1 MITPEAM
8 LKIKA
13 YMDRENMNYDLFISK
28 RAYMNID
35 QNILT
40 NKRDKT
46 LTEISMIEF
55 VVETQLQEQ
64 ILKGIIKNETRST
77 DIFNTKKLELIL
89 PECRK
94 ADAEKIALLM
104 RSICIEKGFNID
116 YFIDEFSLATTHVM
130 KV

>member
-1 MITPEAM
+1 MN
-8 LKIKA
+8 
-13 YMDRENMNYDLFISK
+13 MDRS
-28 RAYMNID
+28 
-35 QNILT
+35 ILT

-55 VVETQLQEQ
+55 VVETRLQEQ

-94 ADAEKIALLM
+94 VDAEKIALLM
-104 RSICIEKGFNID
+104 RSICIEKGFDID
-116 YFIDEFSLATTHVM
+116 YFIDEFSLATAHVM